1 MILVDIYIPSV
12 DKTYDFSLDETA
24 KIQIVIEEIVEM
36 IGQKEHT
43 TITGD
48 TSALW
53 LCDSL
58 TKRRLPRTSPLE
70 DCGIHN
76 GSSLLLV

>member
-12 DKTYDFSLDETA
+12 DKTYDFSLDETVE
-24 KIQIVIEEIVEM
+24 IQTIIEEIVEM
-36 IGQKEHT
+36 VGQKEHT

-48 TSALW
+48 MAALW

-58 TKRRLPRTSPLE
+58 TKRKLPRTALLE